1 MNRSKRFMGDDV
13 RMTDPDEDDF
23 LNRLHGVE
31 HAEFVRPSDADP
43 AGAPEQCAECGS
55 RDVRPIHKMRLYAL
69 FLALVFGVGL
79 AVDQTLAAF
88 LLALAGS
95 IFFVIGPRWRCA
107 ACGRKW

>member
-1 MNRSKRFMGDDV
+1 MGDDV
-13 RMTDPDEDDF
+13 RMTEPDEDEF

-31 HAEFVRPSDADP
+31 HAEFVRPSDAEP
-43 AGAPEQCAECGS
+43 PRAPEQCAECGS
-55 RDVRPIHKMRLYAL
+55 RDVRLIRKLRLYGL

-95 IFFVIGPRWRCA
+95 IFFVIGPRWRCT
-107 ACGRKW
+107 ACGYQW